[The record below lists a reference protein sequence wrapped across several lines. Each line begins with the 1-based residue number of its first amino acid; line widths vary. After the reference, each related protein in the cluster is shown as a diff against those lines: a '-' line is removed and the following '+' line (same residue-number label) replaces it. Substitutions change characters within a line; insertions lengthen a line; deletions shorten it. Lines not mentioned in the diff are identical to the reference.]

1 VSDAGGE
8 SAEQAPIVDWAV
20 AERVARWASAR
31 TATPPTYRPASMQR
45 DFDEMTARAE
55 GLVAEAT
62 GLAVGSPARG
72 RVIDRPDWVAAN
84 IASFQR
90 LLGPTLAKLAA
101 RKPASPLSG
110 MAPGLSRQL
119 AGLSRSANGT
129 QLALVLSW
137 MSTRVLATGSTR
149 PSSACGW
156 PCTR

>member
-1 VSDAGGE
+1 MSDAGGE
-8 SAEQAPIVDWAV
+8 SAEQAPIIDWAV

-90 LLGPTLAKLAA
+90 LLGPTLAKLAIVGIA
-101 RKPASPLSG
+101 Y
-110 MAPGLSRQL
+110 QVF
-119 AGLSRSANGT
+119 
-129 QLALVLSW
+129 LVL
-137 MSTRVLATGSTR
+137 TVAATLLL
-149 PSSACGW
+149 SAL
-156 PCTR
+156 TA